1 MGPKVPSVLPSSAV
15 TLLPPLL
22 AAPAVACGLRAMALL
37 AAASCA
43 STGPATGSEE
53 EIRLDRAGFATL
65 SDQAPKVLVVV
76 AHPDDELVATG
87 ALYLTGAR
95 LGGACDVLTITDGQG
110 GFKYASFAEA
120 LHGVPL
126 TQEEVGRR
134 ELPAIRRE
142 EQRRSLELLGA
153 RLLVRLQQ
161 TDHRYTQDRMEVLAD
176 DAGVWDLAAVR
187 ASLDRRLAE
196 ERYDFL
202 VTLAPTA
209 TTHGHHQAASLLA
222 LEAVAR
228 MPETDRP
235 VALCCQVKAADA
247 EDLGVPPILV
257 QAEADGQELTA
268 LRVMPNRPPTATAPF
283 GRTPVPF
290 TIDRNEPFGH
300 RDRLTLKAIASVAIA
315 QHLSQGTMLG
325 YIGTGDLEEY
335 WLFDLSPPSAAAR
348 AAGWFAQLQ
357 DPSFP
362 QREYSAS
369 AGTNASR

>member
-1 MGPKVPSVLPSSAV
+1 MTLSLASLPVPGHG
-15 TLLPPLL
+15 LL
-22 AAPAVACGLRAMALL
+22 ALALV

-43 STGPATGSEE
+43 STGGEE
-53 EIRLDRAGFATL
+53 EIRLDRGGFTAL
-65 SDQAPKVLVVV
+65 SPEAPKVLVVV

-95 LGGACDVLTITDGQG
+95 MGGACDVLTITDGQG

-126 TQEEVGRR
+126 TEEEVGRK

-153 RLLVRLQQ
+153 RMLVRLQQ
-161 TDHRYTQDRMEVLAD
+161 TDHRYTQDRMEVLAEE
-176 DAGVWDLAAVR
+176 AGVWDLAAVR

-196 ERYDFL
+196 EGYDFV

-228 MPETDRP
+228 LPESERP

-247 EDLGVPPILV
+247 DDLGQPPTLV
-257 QAEADGQELTA
+257 EAEAEGEDLTA
-268 LRVMPNRPPTATAPF
+268 LR
-283 GRTPVPF
+283 GTPAPF
-290 TIDRNEPFGH
+290 TIDRNAPFGH

-325 YIGTGDLEEY
+325 YIGAGDVEEY
-335 WLFDLSPPSAAAR
+335 WLYDLSPPLAAAR
-348 AAGWFAQLQ
+348 TADWFVQLQ

-362 QREYSAS
+362 EREYTSS

>member
-1 MGPKVPSVLPSSAV
+1 M
-15 TLLPPLL
+15 TLSHPPLTALHLARGL
-22 AAPAVACGLRAMALL
+22 AALALVVG
-37 AAASCA
+37 ASCA
-43 STGPATGSEE
+43 SAGPSSGPTSGSEE
-53 EIRLDRAGFATL
+53 EIRLDRGGFAAL
-65 SDQAPKVLVVV
+65 SKEAPKVLVVV

-126 TQEEVGRR
+126 TEEAVGRR

-153 RLLVRLQQ
+153 RMLVRLQQ
-161 TDHRYTQDRMEVLAD
+161 TDHRYTQDRMEVLAEG
-176 DAGVWDLAAVR
+176 AGVWDLAAVR
-187 ASLDRRLAE
+187 ASLDRRLAG
-196 ERYDFL
+196 ERYDFV

-228 MPETDRP
+228 MPEAERP

-247 EDLGVPPILV
+247 EDLGVPPALV
-257 QAEADGQELTA
+257 DAEAEGEDLTA
-268 LRVMPNRPPTATAPF
+268 I
-283 GRTPVPF
+283 RTTPAPF

-300 RDRLTLKAIASVAIA
+300 RDRLNLKAIASVAIA

-325 YIGTGDLEEY
+325 YIGAGDVEEY
-335 WLFDLSPPSAAAR
+335 WLFDVSPPLAAAR
-348 AAGWFAQLQ
+348 AADWFVQLQ

-362 QREYSAS
+362 EREYRSS

>member
-1 MGPKVPSVLPSSAV
+1 MPRLPLALRVRRAAAV
-15 TLLPPLL
+15 AAVSLAAC
-22 AAPAVACGLRAMALL
+22 AAPAGEEAL
-37 AAASCA
+37 
-43 STGPATGSEE
+43 P
-53 EIRLDRAGFATL
+53 LDRGGFTPLDA
-65 SDQAPKVLVVV
+65 DAPKVLVVV

-126 TQEEVGRR
+126 TEEEVGRR

-153 RLLVRLQQ
+153 RMLVRLQQ
-161 TDHRYTQDRMEVLAD
+161 TDHRYTQDRMEVLAE
-176 DAGVWDLAAVR
+176 DAGVWDLDAVR
-187 ASLDRRLAE
+187 ASLDRRLAAE
-196 ERYDFL
+196 DYDFV

-228 MPETDRP
+228 LPEAARP
-235 VALCCQVKAADA
+235 VTLCCQVKASDA
-247 EDLGVPPILV
+247 EDLGQPPTLV
-257 QAEADGQELTA
+257 EADGLAA
-268 LRVMPNRPPTATAPF
+268 LRPTPA
-283 GRTPVPF
+283 PF
-290 TIDRNEPFGH
+290 TIDRNAPFGH

-325 YIGTGDLEEY
+325 YIGAGDVEEY
-335 WLFDLSPPSAAAR
+335 WLFDVSPPLAAAR
-348 AAGWFAQLQ
+348 CADWFVRLQ
-357 DPSFP
+357 DPAFP
-362 QREYSAS
+362 ERTYGAS

>member
-1 MGPKVPSVLPSSAV
+1 MGSKVPSELPALPV
-15 TLLPPLL
+15 TLLHKLPAVPTPGRRL
-22 AAPAVACGLRAMALL
+22 AALALL
-37 AAASCA
+37 FAASCA
-43 STGPATGSEE
+43 ATGNEE
-53 EIRLDRAGFATL
+53 EIRLDRGGFTAL
-65 SDQAPKVLVVV
+65 SAEAPKVLVVV

-126 TQEEVGRR
+126 TEEEVGRR

-153 RLLVRLQQ
+153 RMLVRLQQ
-161 TDHRYTQDRMEVLAD
+161 TDHRYTQDRMEVLAE

-196 ERYDFL
+196 ERYDFV

-228 MPETDRP
+228 MPEAERP

-247 EDLGVPPILV
+247 DDLGEPPVLV
-257 QAEADGQELTA
+257 VAEAAGEELTA
-268 LRVMPNRPPTATAPF
+268 I
-283 GRTPVPF
+283 RTTPAPF

-325 YIGTGDLEEY
+325 YIGAGDVEEY
-335 WLFDLSPPSAAAR
+335 WLFDLSPPLAAAR
-348 AAGWFAQLQ
+348 TADWFVQLQ

-362 QREYSAS
+362 EREYTSS